1 MNNNNRRA
9 ANVREFERVQR
20 LISDT
25 PELQDIVKY
34 SVEGTRLYNTTDAE
48 YTTLLETGAGRFAY
62 STQVLLMLR
71 VRLSQR
77 ITASQ
82 C

>member
-1 MNNNNRRA
+1 MAMNNNNRRA
-9 ANVREFERVQR
+9 ANIREFERVQR

-34 SVEGTRLYNTTDAE
+34 SVEGTRLYTGRR
-48 YTTLLETGAGRFAY
+48 TLPEINAARFAY
-62 STQVLLMLR
+62 STQARLTLR
-71 VRLSQR
+71 VRLSRR

-82 C
+82 Y